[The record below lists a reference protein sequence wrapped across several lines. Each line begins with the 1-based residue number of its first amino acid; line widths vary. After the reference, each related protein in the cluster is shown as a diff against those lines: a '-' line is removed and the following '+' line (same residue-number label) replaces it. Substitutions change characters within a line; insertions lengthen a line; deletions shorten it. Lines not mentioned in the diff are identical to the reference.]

1 MKNFW
6 LKYPV
11 LKLLW
16 ASPMGSEESMKLKE
30 ALKEIDTL
38 TANTGES
45 LCQKQEWEKQKSG
58 VVQCSILMAQSINN
72 GGTIDVM
79 RKTTHVG

>member
-1 MKNFW
+1 MNNFW

-30 ALKEIDTL
+30 SLKEIDRL
-38 TANTGES
+38 TANIGEA

-58 VVQCSILMAQSINN
+58 VVQYSMLMAQSINN
-72 GGTIDVM
+72 GGTIDVV
-79 RKTTHVG
+79 KKIAHDV

>member
-1 MKNFW
+1 MNNFW

-16 ASPMGSEESMKLKE
+16 ASPMGSEESKNLKE
-30 ALKEIDTL
+30 ALKEIDRL
-38 TANTGES
+38 TANIGET

-58 VVQCSILMAQSINN
+58 VVQYSILMARSINN
-72 GGTIDVM
+72 GDTTDVV
-79 RKTTHVG
+79 RKIAHDV